1 MLLQVSKKKKKSSQ
15 QNGNFQDVFQSHSL
29 EQGFCSFCLSQ
40 WSPTFLAPGIDFT
53 EDSFYTDQG
62 WRQGNG
68 FSMIQAHYILHVISN
83 LMLLLI

>member
-1 MLLQVSKKKKKSSQ
+1 MR
-15 QNGNFQDVFQSHSL
+15 NGQETRSALGSVNGV
-29 EQGFCSFCLSQ
+29 EWC
-40 WSPTFLAPGIDFT
+40 PTFLAPGIDFT

>member
-1 MLLQVSKKKKKSSQ
+1 MVRNENYLWFRSVVPKL
-15 QNGNFQDVFQSHSL
+15 
-29 EQGFCSFCLSQ
+29 
-40 WSPTFLAPGIDFT
+40 FLAPETDFT